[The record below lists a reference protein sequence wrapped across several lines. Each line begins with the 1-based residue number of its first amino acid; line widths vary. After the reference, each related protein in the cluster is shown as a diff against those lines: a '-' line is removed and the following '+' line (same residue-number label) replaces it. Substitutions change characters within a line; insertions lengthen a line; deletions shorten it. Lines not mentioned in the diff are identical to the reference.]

1 MLKRGSTKPC
11 DLDTYELDWDDLGM
25 QLPSMPQKAP
35 PSAPEPAPA
44 PASAPRPEATQ
55 AHPTEEWTLARLE
68 RKVMEE
74 ESFEKRRKSSSAMR
88 ALEECYEDAAWD
100 SFDVS
105 ETNEVAP
112 AQPAPMGVQVP
123 QELRRPEE
131 QPKLGD
137 SRPRAREAPP
147 RGPAPAMR
155 PGQAP
160 GPLASGPQRRVQ
172 CPAPGVPGGLAK
184 ASAKTPGPGP
194 PPAVKHQSMQHPGAG
209 PAARMPAPTK
219 YQAMPA
225 PNPAP
230 KVPGAKPF
238 PGAPLTKAPGQPM
251 MRPQAPGQPRFAA
264 VQRQL
269 VAPSQM
275 PALGA
280 MRAGTGPTHNPVP
293 AHPHEAQPQLSTP
306 QPEVRLVPQATP
318 HSQTQQVHGQQVDV
332 MLMPQAALQQ
342 HEPQQVPAG
351 PGPQDVRLVPQP
363 QPNHAQPQAALQ
375 PQEPVP
381 RNLPSEQAEVRLVQP
396 AVQQVPTGQQPEFRL
411 MPQPAQPQEAQPK
424 MPGQAEV
431 RLLPQSQASRLPQ
444 DSSQATIL
452 YPSPASGF
460 RPETQRQIA
469 AAPAALGQSSLEA
482 PSESEKQG
490 LQAAEMSDGTPV
502 APAAQVVMGG
512 SCATSVASANGSR
525 GPDRMLNKLL
535 AQPCS
540 TRLQRTGYVSPLPPG
555 PQVTLA
561 HPTYAEATH
570 VVAAP
575 PDAGNL
581 PESVALPMQFEAV
594 EEYPGFQVPMAPRA
608 AQAPMCGSASV
619 PTAPW
624 VFARPQDV
632 LSRSAAQLP
641 IQAPPQRQGVPP
653 PPSRSDSAP
662 VVGLCEPITL
672 AAAEPRASAE
682 PVAIAV
688 AADNDAASSTRSP
701 TWVSALS
708 GFADPAEVG
717 KPVRDWTEDDVAQWL
732 MKLSTVPADILD
744 VVHLH
749 AISGAVLLSMTEED
763 LEGLRIEKFGHRRLL
778 LLAAQELRRTV
789 QVANDRPGPGGSRGL
804 SDFAVALSPSSSI
817 GSGAGI
823 AGAAYSVCVPQ
834 GRNRVLSPSPMPGAQ
849 SVPVAGGLMFQPR
862 VAAPRSWAPQ
872 VPLAL
877 ARQARS
883 PGPGMIPRAVPT
895 RGNMPASATPQS
907 PPPHL
912 RPQVLVAVP
921 R

>member
-11 DLDTYELDWDDLGM
+11 DLDTYELDWDDLGNLGFFRM
-25 QLPSMPQKAP
+25 QLPSMPQKA

-44 PASAPRPEATQ
+44 PASAPGPVAAQ
-55 AHPTEEWTLARLE
+55 ANAAEEWTLARLE

-74 ESFEKRRKSSSAMR
+74 ESFEKRRKSSSAAMR

-100 SFDVS
+100 RFDVS
-105 ETNEVAP
+105 ETAEVAP
-112 AQPAPMGVQVP
+112 AQPMPMDVQVP
-123 QELRRPEE
+123 QELRRPSEE
-131 QPKLGD
+131 QPELGEP
-137 SRPRAREAPP
+137 RPRAKEAPP

-160 GPLASGPQRRVQ
+160 AAGPQRRVQ
-172 CPAPGVPGGLAK
+172 CPAPGVPGNLAK
-184 ASAKTPGPGP
+184 ASAKTPGPG

-209 PAARMPAPTK
+209 PQSRMPAPTK
-219 YQAMPA
+219 YQAMP
-225 PNPAP
+225 PNPTP
-230 KVPGAKPF
+230 KVPGAKPL
-238 PGAPLTKAPGQPM
+238 PGPLTKAPQAV

-264 VQRQL
+264 VQRQV
-269 VAPSQM
+269 VAPQM
-275 PALGA
+275 AMWGA
-280 MRAGTGPTHNPVP
+280 MRAGTGPAQNLVP
-293 AHPHEAQPQLSTP
+293 AHPQEAQPQLSTS
-306 QPEVRLVPQATP
+306 QSEVRLVPQPTAY
-318 HSQTQQVHGQQVDV
+318 SQTQKLQGQQVEV

-342 HEPQQVPAG
+342 HEPQPQQVP
-351 PGPQDVRLVPQP
+351 PGPQADVKFVPQP
-363 QPNHAQPQAALQ
+363 QLNHAQPHPAVQ

-396 AVQQVPTGQQPEFRL
+396 MQHGPTGQAEFRL
-411 MPQPAQPQEAQPK
+411 MQPHEAQPR
-424 MPGQAEV
+424 PNPEAQ
-431 RLLPQSQASRLPQ
+431 RPLPQSSRLVQ

-460 RPETQRQIA
+460 RPETQRQVA
-469 AAPAALGQSSLEA
+469 AAPEGQSGLEA

-490 LQAAEMSDGTPV
+490 PQAVEMSDGTPV
-502 APAAQVVMGG
+502 APAAQAVMGG

-540 TRLQRTGYVSPLPPG
+540 TRLQTLQRTGYVSPLPPG

-561 HPTYAEATH
+561 HPTYPEAAH
-570 VVAAP
+570 LVAAP

-624 VFARPQDV
+624 VFARPQDL

-641 IQAPPQRQGVPP
+641 VQAPPQRQGVPP

-749 AISGAVLLSMTEED
+749 AVSGAVLLSMTEED

-804 SDFAVALSPSSSI
+804 GDFAVALSPSSSI

-834 GRNRVLSPSPMPGAQ
+834 GRTRVLSPSPMPGAQ
-849 SVPVAGGLMFQPR
+849 SVPVAGGLVLQPR

-883 PGPGMIPRAVPT
+883 PGPGMIPRAVPA

>member
-1 MLKRGSTKPC
+1 
-11 DLDTYELDWDDLGM
+11 
-25 QLPSMPQKAP
+25 
-35 PSAPEPAPA
+35 
-44 PASAPRPEATQ
+44 
-55 AHPTEEWTLARLE
+55 
-68 RKVMEE
+68 
-74 ESFEKRRKSSSAMR
+74 
-88 ALEECYEDAAWD
+88 
-100 SFDVS
+100 
-105 ETNEVAP
+105 
-112 AQPAPMGVQVP
+112 
-123 QELRRPEE
+123 
-131 QPKLGD
+131 
-137 SRPRAREAPP
+137 
-147 RGPAPAMR
+147 
-155 PGQAP
+155 
-160 GPLASGPQRRVQ
+160 
-172 CPAPGVPGGLAK
+172 
-184 ASAKTPGPGP
+184 
-194 PPAVKHQSMQHPGAG
+194 
-209 PAARMPAPTK
+209 MPAPTK
-219 YQAMPA
+219 YQAMPP
-225 PNPAP
+225 PNPTP

-238 PGAPLTKAPGQPM
+238 PGAPLTKAPGQPV

-264 VQRQL
+264 VQRQF

-275 PALGA
+275 PVLGA
-280 MRAGTGPTHNPVP
+280 VRAGTGPTQNPVP

-318 HSQTQQVHGQQVDV
+318 HPQTQQVHGQHVEV

-342 HEPQQVPAG
+342 HEPQPQQVPPG
-351 PGPQDVRLVPQP
+351 PGPQADVRLVPQP
-363 QPNHAQPQAALQ
+363 QPNHSQPQAALQ

-396 AVQQVPTGQQPEFRL
+396 AVQQLPTGQQAEFRL
-411 MPQPAQPQEAQPK
+411 MPQPQPQDAQ
-424 MPGQAEV
+424 QAEV
-431 RLLPQSQASRLPQ
+431 RLLPQSQSSRLAQ

-452 YPSPASGF
+452 YPSPASGC

-469 AAPAALGQSSLEA
+469 AAPATLGQSSLEA
-482 PSESEKQG
+482 EKQG

-502 APAAQVVMGG
+502 APAAQMVMGG

-540 TRLQRTGYVSPLPPG
+540 TRLQTLQRTGYVSPLPPG

-561 HPTYAEATH
+561 HPTYPEATH
-570 VVAAP
+570 LVAAP

-581 PESVALPMQFEAV
+581 PESVALPTQFEAV

-624 VFARPQDV
+624 VFARSQDV

-641 IQAPPQRQGVPP
+641 IQAPPQRRLGCKMLLRLAVLACC
-653 PPSRSDSAP
+653 AP
-662 VVGLCEPITL
+662 TRCHE
-672 AAAEPRASAE
+672 
-682 PVAIAV
+682 
-688 AADNDAASSTRSP
+688 AADFQGAP
-701 TWVSALS
+701 TPEMQYCCYDKSCIDFL
-708 GFADPAEVG
+708 
-717 KPVRDWTEDDVAQWL
+717 TEDDVAQWL

-749 AISGAVLLSMTEED
+749 AISGAVLLSMTEEDHSKRYWAGLGD

-834 GRNRVLSPSPMPGAQ
+834 GRTRVLSPSPMPGAQ
-849 SVPVAGGLMFQPR
+849 SVPVAGGLMLQPR

-872 VPLAL
+872 AICQRRRRHNRHLPICDPRFLLPYPGDLCLGLAVEL
-877 ARQARS
+877 GAK
-883 PGPGMIPRAVPT
+883 GPGTREVSRPGHAKQELPEQRAPKETKAVRDADFTDTSSEEDEGIGAALPIEEIPEEIEIEDDAFGYGSRSLNPRDFRRDVRADLT
-895 RGNMPASATPQS
+895 SSLNSSTDMDKE
-907 PPPHL
+907 
-912 RPQVLVAVP
+912 
-921 R
+921 

>member
-11 DLDTYELDWDDLGM
+11 DLDTYELDWDDLGKLGFFRM

-35 PSAPEPAPA
+35 SASEPAPA
-44 PASAPRPEATQ
+44 PASAPAPGPVATQ
-55 AHPTEEWTLARLE
+55 ANPAEEWTLARLE

-105 ETNEVAP
+105 ETAEVAP
-112 AQPAPMGVQVP
+112 AQPMPLDVQVP
-123 QELRRPEE
+123 QELRRPSEE
-131 QPKLGD
+131 RLKLGE
-137 SRPRAREAPP
+137 SRPRAKETPP
-147 RGPAPAMR
+147 RGPPAMR

-160 GPLASGPQRRVQ
+160 AAGPQRRVQ

-209 PAARMPAPTK
+209 PQSRMPAPTK
-219 YQAMPA
+219 YQAMPP
-225 PNPAP
+225 PNPTP
-230 KVPGAKPF
+230 KVPGAKPL
-238 PGAPLTKAPGQPM
+238 PGPLTKAPQAV
-251 MRPQAPGQPRFAA
+251 MRPQAPGQPRFAP
-264 VQRQL
+264 VQRQV
-269 VAPSQM
+269 VAPQM
-275 PALGA
+275 AVLGA
-280 MRAGTGPTHNPVP
+280 MRAGTVPAHNLVP
-293 AHPHEAQPQLSTP
+293 AHPHEAQPQLSTS
-306 QPEVRLVPQATP
+306 QPDVRLVPQPTAY
-318 HSQTQQVHGQQVDV
+318 SQTQQLQGQQVEV

-342 HEPQQVPAG
+342 HEPQPQQVP
-351 PGPQDVRLVPQP
+351 PGPQADVKLVPQP
-363 QPNHAQPQAALQ
+363 QLNHAQPQPAVQ
-375 PQEPVP
+375 PQEPLP
-381 RNLPSEQAEVRLVQP
+381 RNPSEQAEVRALAPPMQH
-396 AVQQVPTGQQPEFRL
+396 VPTGQAEFRP
-411 MPQPAQPQEAQPK
+411 MQPNPHEAQPQ
-424 MPGQAEV
+424 MPGPQAQQ
-431 RLLPQSQASRLPQ
+431 LLPQSSRFVQ

-460 RPETQRQIA
+460 RPETQRQVA
-469 AAPAALGQSSLEA
+469 AAPAVLGQSSLEA
-482 PSESEKQG
+482 PSESEKQAP
-490 LQAAEMSDGTPV
+490 QTVEMSDGTPV
-502 APAAQVVMGG
+502 APAAQAVMGG
-512 SCATSVASANGSR
+512 SCATNVASANGSR

-540 TRLQRTGYVSPLPPG
+540 TRLQTLQRTGYVSPLPPG

-561 HPTYAEATH
+561 HPTYPEAGQL
-570 VVAAP
+570 VAAP

-581 PESVALPMQFEAV
+581 PESVALPLQFEAV

-624 VFARPQDV
+624 VFARPQTDV

-641 IQAPPQRQGVPP
+641 VQAPPQRQGVPP

-688 AADNDAASSTRSP
+688 AADND
-701 TWVSALS
+701 ALS

-763 LEGLRIEKFGHRRLL
+763 LEGLRIEKFGHRRLIVKL
-778 LLAAQELRRTV
+778 LSQH
-789 QVANDRPGPGGSRGL
+789 GL
-804 SDFAVALSPSSSI
+804 TKLV
-817 GSGAGI
+817 
-823 AGAAYSVCVPQ
+823 
-834 GRNRVLSPSPMPGAQ
+834 
-849 SVPVAGGLMFQPR
+849 
-862 VAAPRSWAPQ
+862 
-872 VPLAL
+872 
-877 ARQARS
+877 ARS
-883 PGPGMIPRAVPT
+883 DVRKIPL
-895 RGNMPASATPQS
+895 
-907 PPPHL
+907 L
-912 RPQVLVAVP
+912 RT
-921 R
+921 